1 MSTIDKVILSGS
13 TQGQPIAVA
22 ATGTPGTT
30 IHTTGTSATI
40 IDEIW
45 LYATNNDS
53 VSRNLTVEYGSGNI
67 QLGIPARSGLSL
79 VLTGLVLRGDGST
92 GVTVAAFASAAN
104 QINIVGYVNR
114 ITP

>member
-13 TQGQPIAVA
+13 TQGQPISVA

-45 LYATNNDS
+45 LYATNNDA
-53 VSRNLTVEYGSGNI
+53 VARNLTVEYGNGNI
-67 QLGIPARSGLSL
+67 ELAIPPKSGLSL
-79 VLTGLVLRGDGST
+79 VVTGLVLRGNGSA
-92 GVTVAAFASAAN
+92 GITVAAFASAAN
-104 QINIVGYVNR
+104 QIQIIGYVNR

>member
-45 LYATNNDS
+45 LYATNNDA
-53 VSRNLTVEYGSGNI
+53 VVRNLTIEYGSGNI
-67 QLGIPARSGLSL
+67 QLAIPPRSGLSL

-92 GVTVAAFASAAN
+92 GVTVAAFASVAN